1 MPAEGRAVFQSCA
14 SFFAYAFLAAEAH
27 SFSMRSGEE
36 GTKLCHLI
44 WMTRDGRLW
53 FKIAAAARFCERAV
67 RHACTAQGWKPET
80 IVVLPDRVH
89 ILVLVPLAEDRWSV
103 SPRLQQATTH
113 LLAESGV
120 LAEGTGPVWTGD
132 GWCSVLPS
140 AVSAAAV
147 RRVLRE
153 KVAAYVGNNSD
164 A

>member
-1 MPAEGRAVFQSCA
+1 MPAPSDVLIIGGGAIGLGIAWRLAQRGAAVTVIDQGPM
-14 SFFAYAFLAAEAH
+14 AAEASSH
-27 SFSMRSGEE
+27 
-36 GTKLCHLI
+36 
-44 WMTRDGRLW
+44 
-53 FKIAAAARFCERAV
+53 AA
-67 RHACTAQGWKPET
+67 GM
-80 IVVLPDRVH
+80 
-89 ILVLVPLAEDRWSV
+89 LVPLAEDRWSV